1 MDMWERLQ
9 KLLPSP
15 DAEEAIVNLLKTLDE
30 PSREELLEEVKYNL
44 GGDAVERISCR
55 LMEVSP

>member
-1 MDMWERLQ
+1 MDMWEKLQ
-9 KLLPSP
+9 SLLPSP
-15 DAEEAIVNLLKTLDE
+15 NVEEKIVNLLKTLDE
-30 PSREELLEEVKYNL
+30 PQREELMEEVRYNL